1 MQTARAAALALAL
14 LAAAVPAAEAARAK
28 VDPLTRVVQLLD
40 GLTAKITKEG
50 EVEEKAYKEF
60 VEWCDDAAANK
71 KFEIKTAASKEV
83 ELEAVIG
90 KTASDF
96 AAAGT
101 KIEELTG
108 SIASAEGDLKG
119 AAEVRKKE
127 ASEFAASEAELVD
140 VIDTMGR
147 AIQVMEREMA
157 KNPAAFAQMDTS
169 NVRGILNSLGAVADA
184 AAFSSADKQH
194 LLALVQSRQGTDAD
208 ADAYDEELG
217 APAAATYKTH
227 SSSIVDVLEDM
238 KEKAEEQL
246 ADLRKAE
253 TSARHNYAM
262 MKQGLE
268 DQLAADSKDM
278 EETKTAKASAEEAKA
293 TAEGDLAETVKDLAD
308 AKGAL
313 DTASSSCMQ
322 TAADHEATT
331 KARAEELQAIADA
344 RKSLAETTS
353 GAVSQA
359 YSMLQGG
366 SHTVSRLR
374 TRLDLANAEVVN
386 IVKRL
391 AKEQHSA
398 ALAQLASRIAAVLR
412 FGAGSG
418 EDPFAKVR
426 GLIQELIERLESEAG
441 ADATEKAYCD
451 EQMAKTEEK
460 KGELDYDISK
470 LTAKIDKA
478 VAASAGLKGEVKQLQ
493 EELATLMKE
502 QAEMDKARRESHAS
516 FAEAKADLEQGLSG
530 VRKALSVL
538 REYYGG
544 AAPAALVQAGD
555 RAADGQPTAPEKFS
569 KSAGAGSTVIG
580 LLEVVESDFAKSLA
594 TEETEED
601 SAQADYEKVTQTN
614 KVTKT
619 LKDQD
624 VKYKT
629 KEAASL
635 DKSVADLTGDRDTAD
650 AELSAVLEYYAKIKE
665 RCIAK
670 PETYEARKQRR
681 QAEIKGLKEALN
693 ILEDETAM
701 VQRGKRGLRPRFV
714 GLPGQ

>member
-1 MQTARAAALALAL
+1 MALVLALWALAAPAALA
-14 LAAAVPAAEAARAK
+14 ARAR
-28 VDPLTRVVQLLD
+28 VDPLAKVVQLLD

-50 EVEEKAYKEF
+50 EVEAKAYKEF

-71 KFEIKTAASKEV
+71 KFEIKTATSKKAK
-83 ELEAVIG
+83 LEAAIG
-90 KTASDF
+90 KSAGDADAAS
-96 AAAGT
+96 A
-101 KIEELTG
+101 KIEELAG
-108 SIASAEGDLKG
+108 SIASGDGDLTS
-119 AAEVRKKE
+119 AAEVRKRE
-127 ASEFAASEAELVD
+127 AADFATSEAELVD
-140 VIDTMGR
+140 VIDTVGR
-147 AIQVMEREMA
+147 AIQVLEREMA
-157 KNPAAFAQMDTS
+157 KNPAAFAQMDGS
-169 NVRGILNSLGAVADA
+169 NIRGLLSSLSAVADA
-184 AAFSSADKQH
+184 ASFSSADKQH
-194 LLALVQSRQGTDAD
+194 LLALVQSRQGAE
-208 ADAYDEELG
+208 AEEDDLG
-217 APAAATYKTH
+217 APATATYKTH
-227 SSSIVDVLEDM
+227 SGSIVDVLEDM

-262 MKQGLE
+262 LKQGLE
-268 DQLAADSKDM
+268 DQKAADNKDL
-278 EETKTAKASAEEAKA
+278 EETKTSKASALEAKA

-313 DTASSSCMQ
+313 DTASTSCMT
-322 TAADHEATT
+322 TAADHEATV
-331 KARAEELQAIADA
+331 KARAEELKTIAEA
-344 RKSLAETTS
+344 KKILTETTS
-353 GAVSQA
+353 GAMSQS
-359 YSMLQGG
+359 YSLLQAG
-366 SHTVSRLR
+366 SRAASRLR
-374 TRLDLANAEVVN
+374 TRADLANAEVVSV
-386 IVKRL
+386 VKRL
-391 AKEQHSA
+391 AKEHRSA
-398 ALAQLASRIAAVLR
+398 ALSQLASRIEAVLR
-412 FGAGSG
+412 FGASAG
-418 EDPFAKVR
+418 EDPFVKVR
-426 GLIQELIERLESEAG
+426 GLIQDLIGRLEAEAG

>member
-1 MQTARAAALALAL
+1 MQSSRTMIPALAL
-14 LAAAVPAAEAARAK
+14 LAFGMPVAEAVRAK
-28 VDPLTRVVQLLD
+28 VDPLAKVIQLLD
-40 GLTAKITKEG
+40 GLTAKITKQG
-50 EVEEKAYKEF
+50 EVEAKAYKEF

-71 KFEIKTAASKEV
+71 GFEIKTATTKKA
-83 ELEAVIG
+83 ELEAAIG
-90 KTASDF
+90 KSASD
-96 AAAGT
+96 ADAAGT
-101 KIEELTG
+101 KIEELAG
-108 SIASAEGDLKG
+108 SISSGEGDLKS
-119 AAEVRKKE
+119 ASEVRKRE
-127 ASEFAASEAELVD
+127 AADFATSDAELVD
-140 VIDTMGR
+140 VIDTIGR
-147 AIQVMEREMA
+147 AIQVLEREMA
-157 KNPAAFAQMDTS
+157 KNPAAFAQMDAS
-169 NVRGILNSLGAVADA
+169 NIRGLLNSLSAVADA
-184 AAFSSADKQH
+184 AAFSTADKQH
-194 LLALVQSRQGTDAD
+194 LLALVQSRQGAD
-208 ADAYDEELG
+208 ADDEALG